1 MQKPKGN
8 FFSIINNLT
17 FDLKQIIFKNFCSLT
32 EQKIYLETHK
42 KIYFKKLKINR
53 EHFVRMLD
61 FKKQRTMDFI
71 IG

>member
-1 MQKPKGN
+1 M
-8 FFSIINNLT
+8 
-17 FDLKQIIFKNFCSLT
+17 FKNFCSLT